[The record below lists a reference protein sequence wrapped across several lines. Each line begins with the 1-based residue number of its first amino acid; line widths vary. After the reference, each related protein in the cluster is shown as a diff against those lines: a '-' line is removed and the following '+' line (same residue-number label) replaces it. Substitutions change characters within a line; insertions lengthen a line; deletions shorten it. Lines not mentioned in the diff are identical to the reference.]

1 MAIRTRLTEFF
12 GLQHPI
18 VLAPMTPAAGADL
31 ASAVSEAGGLGL
43 LGGGYAERA
52 WFMAEAA
59 RVTRPDVGCGFITWA
74 LARDPDLYDE
84 ALARFPRAMMLSF
97 TDPAPLARRARDA
110 GVPLICQ
117 VHTLDQALHAV
128 DVGANVVVAQGTEAG
143 GHGQVA
149 GSTMPF
155 VPAVVD
161 AVSRRA
167 PDVLVLAA
175 GGIADG
181 RGLGAAVMFGAGR
194 VLIGTRF
201 WATQEA
207 IIHAAA
213 KTKGVAASGDET
225 IRTRVYDVVR
235 RRDWP
240 EGYTGRLMKNKFI
253 KKGHGGEAEL
263 AEIQETELAKV
274 EAAYEAG
281 DYDTANVT
289 VGESIG
295 LVRDLPPAG
304 ELVRRISAEATARLS
319 LVGRTSSWVKSKAR
333 QDGLDP

>member
-1 MAIRTRLTEFF
+1 MAIRTRLTDFF

-97 TDPAPLARRARDA
+97 ADPAPLSRRATDA

-149 GSTMPF
+149 RSTMPF

-181 RGLGAAVMFGAGR
+181 RGLAAALMLGADG

-207 IIHAAA
+207 IIHSAA
-213 KTKGVAASGDET
+213 KTKVVAASGDET

-240 EGYTGRLMKNKFI
+240 EGYTGRLMKNEFI
-253 KKGHGGEAEL
+253 EKWHGREVEL
-263 AEIQETELAKV
+263 AEMQETELAKV

-295 LVRDLPPAG
+295 LVRDVPPAG
-304 ELVRRISAEATARLS
+304 ELVRRISAEATARLA
-319 LVGRTSSWVKSKAR
+319 LGRQNQFVDEVGVSAKRR
-333 QDGLDP
+333 